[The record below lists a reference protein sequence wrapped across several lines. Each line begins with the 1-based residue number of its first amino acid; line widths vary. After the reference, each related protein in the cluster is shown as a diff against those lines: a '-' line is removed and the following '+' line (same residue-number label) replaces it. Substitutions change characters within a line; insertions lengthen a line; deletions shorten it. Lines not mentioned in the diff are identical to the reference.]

1 MDAEMLLHLIAADLD
16 RPSLY
21 MGGPS
26 PASKRKAA
34 DVMRRIEPVLTERD
48 EARAEVERLWQNEA
62 TLLSEVRA
70 AENDAAWWKAEAE
83 RLREDMKHAL
93 MVADETASMQCEC
106 DGYYRCGSCP
116 TRIANRAEDVAEILK
131 RSLDNDWGSALSAG
145 GGTDA

>member
-1 MDAEMLLHLIAADLD
+1 MSDEWEIEVCGLCGAITADGVCDDDCLSSGPVDVLVVTKERATNAEA
-16 RPSLY
+16 
-21 MGGPS
+21 
-26 PASKRKAA
+26 
-34 DVMRRIEPVLTERD
+34 
-48 EARAEVERLWQNEA
+48 
-62 TLLSEVRA
+62 
-70 AENDAAWWKAEAE
+70 DAARWKAEAE

-116 TRIANRAEDVAEILK
+116 TRIADRAEDAAEILK